1 MAPNRS
7 NNSNERERRNKT
19 VSHAMRLPAGRNASN
34 EYNGQMATM
43 RGVGGV
49 GGGGGDGG
57 DGGDGGERKRCK
69 ATTKSGKR
77 CKRMCAV
84 KAKRCS
90 VHSVKRK

>member
-43 RGVGGV
+43 RG

-57 DGGDGGERKRCK
+57 EGERCK